1 MRKSKH
7 ARPRAARGQAMVEY
21 SAITALLVGVG
32 GLTMMAVPMGTG
44 GPLFKQFWDAL
55 NLFYDSIYYVLQ
67 CSVP

>member
-1 MRKSKH
+1 MRRNKKS
-7 ARPRAARGQAMVEY
+7 APRGQAMVEY

-55 NLFYDSIYYVLQ
+55 NAFYDSIYYVLQ